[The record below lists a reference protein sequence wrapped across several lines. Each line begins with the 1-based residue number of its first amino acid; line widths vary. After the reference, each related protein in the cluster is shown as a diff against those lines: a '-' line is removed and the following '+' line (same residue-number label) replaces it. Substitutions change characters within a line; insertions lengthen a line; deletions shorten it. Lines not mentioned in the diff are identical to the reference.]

1 MKSKEIIEDSLIYPF
16 LDLKK
21 TFTMFLLFLTSFLIF
36 PGIMACG
43 YLLQLIEKTT
53 QGSTEL
59 WAYDTKRNL
68 LLDGAKFLAMFLIF
82 GTIFYG
88 ILWALEKFLI
98 NFTTLNSPE
107 TYIITA
113 IFTIAFN
120 MFFVM
125 SLAHMAHEKRFISAF
140 NIKKIF
146 NLIKKVGIKKY
157 TFLLVIF
164 TLVAEF
170 INEVPIGIMKN
181 FIGFSGIWGNISFIL
196 FSLVILTYILIF
208 AEPIYRFDLSRKKE
222 KKKKKFKGDSK

>member
-1 MKSKEIIEDSLIYPF
+1 MKSKEIITDSIIYPF

-21 TFTMFLLFLTSFLIF
+21 TFTMFILFLTSFLIF
-36 PGIMACG
+36 PAIMACG

-53 QGSTEL
+53 HGSKEL
-59 WAYDTKRNL
+59 WDYDTKRNL
-68 LLDGAKFLAMFLIF
+68 LLDGAKFLGMFLIF

-107 TYIITA
+107 TYLITA

-146 NLIKKVGIKKY
+146 NLIKKW
-157 TFLLVIF
+157 
-164 TLVAEF
+164 E
-170 INEVPIGIMKN
+170 
-181 FIGFSGIWGNISFIL
+181 
-196 FSLVILTYILIF
+196 
-208 AEPIYRFDLSRKKE
+208 
-222 KKKKKFKGDSK
+222 

>member
-1 MKSKEIIEDSLIYPF
+1 MRSKEIIKDSLIYPF

-21 TFTMFLLFLTSFLIF
+21 TLTIFILFLTSFLII

-43 YLLQLIEKTT
+43 YLLQLIGKTT
-53 QGSTEL
+53 QGSKEL

-68 LLDGAKFLAMFLIF
+68 LLDGAKFLGMFLIF

-88 ILWALEKFLI
+88 ILWALEKLLI

-113 IFTIAFN
+113 VFTIAFN

-181 FIGFSGIWGNISFIL
+181 LISFNGIWGNISFIL
-196 FSLVILTYILIF
+196 FSLVILSYIIIF
-208 AEPIYRFDLSRKKE
+208 ASRFTGLIYPENKTNN
-222 KKKKKFKGDSK
+222 

>member
-1 MKSKEIIEDSLIYPF
+1 MNSKEIIKNSLIYPF

-21 TFTMFLLFLTSFLIF
+21 TFTMFILFLTSFLIF

-53 QGSTEL
+53 HGSKKL
-59 WAYDTKRNL
+59 WGYDTKRNL

-98 NFTTLNSPE
+98 NFTTLNSPQD
-107 TYIITA
+107 YLITA
-113 IFTIAFN
+113 VFTIAFN

-157 TFLLVIF
+157 IFLLVIF
-164 TLVAEF
+164 TLVVEF
-170 INEVPIGIMKN
+170 INEFPIAVLKN
-181 FIGFSGIWGNISFIL
+181 IIDFNGIWGNISFIL
-196 FSLVILTYILIF
+196 IILVILSYILIF
-208 AEPIYRFDLSRKKE
+208 ASRFTGLIYPKKARKIIE
-222 KKKKKFKGDSK
+222 